1 MTNLLHDP
9 HFLSSILIGFA
20 AQTAGSCLGMAYSV
34 TCSSV
39 LLTMG
44 IPPAMVSASVHTSE
58 VVNRLASGLSHF
70 RFGNVDTRIFK
81 RLALAGMLGAFIG
94 AFVVTSLP
102 VKVMRPIIAAM
113 LLAMGGRILYTGVV
127 QPEIRPR
134 ETRLAPLGF
143 IGGLVDVIGG
153 GGWGPVVTSTL
164 VLRGV
169 KTHIVVGSINF
180 AKFFVAVVESAT
192 LILLLKSPQWNIIA
206 GLIAGGLLASP
217 LAAWSCR
224 RVPPRMLTVLVGT
237 LVCLLSIRT
246 LIKALM

>member
-1 MTNLLHDP
+1 MINPAFDTQ
-9 HFLSSILIGFA
+9 FIFSILIGFV
-20 AQTAGSCLGMAYSV
+20 AQTAGSSLGMAYSV

-39 LLTMG
+39 LLAMG
-44 IPPAMVSASVHTSE
+44 INPAMVSATVHSSE
-58 VVNRLASGLSHF
+58 VVNRLVSGLSHF
-70 RFGNVDTRIFK
+70 RFGNVDTKIFK
-81 RLALAGMLGAFIG
+81 RLALYGMLGAFIG

-102 VKVMRPIIAAM
+102 VKVMRPVIATL
-113 LLAMGGRILYTGVV
+113 LLAMGVRILLIGIL
-127 QPEIRPR
+127 QPEIRPK

-169 KTHIVVGSINF
+169 KSHIVVGSINF

-192 LILLLKSPQWNIIA
+192 LILLLKTPQWNIIA
-206 GLIAGGLLASP
+206 GLITGGVLAAP

-224 RVPPRMLTVLVGT
+224 RIPPRVLTILVGT
-237 LVCLLSIRT
+237 LVCALSVRT
-246 LIKALM
+246 LLKSLL